1 MMQKL
6 QFRIEINA
14 PVAKV
19 YNLMLGLDNKQSYE
33 DWTAAFNPT
42 STYEGSWSKGSKI
55 LFIGTAE
62 NGKRGGIVAEIAE
75 NIPNQFVS
83 IHHRGILDGDQEIT
97 TGEMVELWA
106 SGFENYTFEDLG
118 NSSHITIDV
127 DIPEEYL
134 EYMSEVWPK
143 ALSRLKELAES

>member
-1 MMQKL
+1 MQKL
-6 QFRIEINA
+6 QFKIEINA

-33 DWTAAFNPT
+33 EWTAVFNPT
-42 STYEGSWSKGSKI
+42 STYEGSWLKGSKI

-62 NGKRGGIVAEIAE
+62 GGKRGGMIAEIAE

-83 IHHRGILDGDQEIT
+83 IHHRGILDGDQEIAMET
-97 TGEMVELWA
+97 WA

-118 NSSHITIDV
+118 SSSRVTIDA
-127 DIPEEYL
+127 DMPEEYL
-134 EYMSEVWPK
+134 EYMNEVWPK
-143 ALSRLKELAES
+143 ALARLKDLAEN

>member
-1 MMQKL
+1 MQKL
-6 QFRIEINA
+6 QFKIEINA

-19 YNLMLGLDNKQSYE
+19 YNLMLGLDNKESHE
-33 DWTAAFNPT
+33 EWTAAFNPT
-42 STYEGSWSKGSKI
+42 STYEGSWNKGSKI
-55 LFIGTAE
+55 IFVGTAKD
-62 NGKRGGIVAEIAE
+62 GKRGGMIAEIAE

-83 IHHRGILDGDQEIT
+83 IHHRGILDDDQEIT

-118 NSSHITIDV
+118 NSSFVTIDV

-134 EYMSEVWPK
+134 EYMNSVWPK
-143 ALSRLKELAES
+143 ALARLKELAEN